1 MPWAYIS
8 PLLIHLGGCCIALRE
23 RVAYMMSYIS
33 HYRRG
38 CVGMTDCFQ
47 PINTI
52 PTIRLVI
59 TLVIQ
64 FLGILGFCTR
74 FGLIILNS
82 PNFRVKKNIPNFKNH
97 HLALTSG
104 LVSRAVMLASPGV
117 S

>member
-8 PLLIHLGGCCIALRE
+8 PSLIHLGGCCIALRE

-47 PINTI
+47 PISTI

-64 FLGILGFCTR
+64 FLGRLGFCTR
-74 FGLIILNS
+74 FGFMIHNS
-82 PNFRVKKNIPNFKNH
+82 PHSRIEKNIPDSKNGH
-97 HLALTSG
+97 WALTSG
-104 LVSRAVMLASPGV
+104 LVSNAVMLASPGV